1 MTTPAVSGVEKEHT
15 KVCEAATAAVLTP
28 QFATEAPTAQEAAV
42 LEGAE
47 QVPEGP
53 AAEGLPIV
61 VVNAPAVARYCD

>member
-1 MTTPAVSGVEKEHT
+1 MTTPAVSDEVKGHAKT
-15 KVCEAATAAVLTP
+15 CEAATAAELRP
-28 QFATEAPTAQEAAV
+28 QVATEAPTAHEAAV

>member
-1 MTTPAVSGVEKEHT
+1 MTTPAVSGAEKEHV
-15 KVCEAATAAVLTP
+15 KVCEAATAGELTP
-28 QFATEAPTAQEAAV
+28 QFATEAPTAHEAAM

-61 VVNAPAVARYCD
+61 VVNALTVFRYCD